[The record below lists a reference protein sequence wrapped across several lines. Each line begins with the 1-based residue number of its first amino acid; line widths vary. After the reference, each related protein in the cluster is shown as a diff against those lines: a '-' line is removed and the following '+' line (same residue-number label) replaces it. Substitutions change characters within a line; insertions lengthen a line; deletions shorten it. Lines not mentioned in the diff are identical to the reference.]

1 MRAALKKVK
10 GVVSVDSDLDKRES
24 AVRFKPDL
32 ASIEALLKAFD
43 DAGFPAKLIK
53 LEDAS

>member
-10 GVVSVDSDLDKRES
+10 GVVSVDCDPDARKSVVK
-24 AVRFKPDL
+24 FKTADVT
-32 ASIEALLKAFD
+32 IERLLEAFE

-53 LEDAS
+53 LEDA